1 MLKDLRLNRN
11 QRGVTVVLVAI
22 LMVVFLGFAALAVDI
37 SHLYVVRNELQNAAD
52 AGALAGARVLYNNEG
67 TAVNPGANQVGHD
80 AAEANR
86 SENTPVEVNW
96 IGGNEGDVQRGHW
109 SFGIGSLPRGF
120 YFNDSLLPVDLWNAT
135 TQELDQNLNFINAV
149 KVTTRREATPAASF
163 FARIFGYQNFPVNA
177 EAVAYIGFAGTI
189 TPWTLDQPIA
199 ICQQAV
205 LNDDGEYDCST
216 GRMINSG
223 GQGETHNTAA
233 WTNLSQPCSTANV
246 PSVRPLVCG
255 EGNPAPV
262 YLGNGIGAVNGMQTT
277 VFNQFRDCW
286 TRGLYDTDGDNIP
299 DTPIDT
305 DGDGIPDQPWK
316 ITLPVVCCGDYS
328 NGICTDTLTVGNCMV
343 VLGAVEIQVL
353 WITESGTGQVTVPR
367 RMGNWSCPS
376 GTDTECWNSFIGPI
390 EQGGFNLRNWDGSPA
405 QLQQKSIYIKPDC
418 IPHIP
423 EGNTGGQNFGILA
436 RIPAL
441 VK

>member
-1 MLKDLRLNRN
+1 MFKDHSLNEN

-22 LMVVFLGFAALAVDI
+22 LMVVFLGFAALAIDI

-52 AGALAGARVLYNNEG
+52 AGSLAGARVLYNDEG
-67 TAVNPGANQVGHD
+67 TAVNPLANQVGHD

-86 SENTPVEVNW
+86 SENTSVEVNW
-96 IGGNEGDVQRGHW
+96 TGGNEGDVQRGHW
-109 SFGIGSLPRGF
+109 SFGIGSLPKGF
-120 YFNDSLLPVDLWNAT
+120 YPNDSVVPVHLDGVS
-135 TQELDQNLNFINAV
+135 TQELDQNSNFINAV
-149 KVTTRREATPAASF
+149 KVTTRRETSPAASF

-189 TPWTLDQPIA
+189 LPWTLDQPIA
-199 ICQQAV
+199 ICSAAI
-205 LNDDGEYDCST
+205 LNNGEYDCST

-223 GQGETHNTAA
+223 GRGATHNTAG
-233 WTNLSQPCSTANV
+233 WTNLSQPCRTANV
-246 PSVRPLVCG
+246 PSVKPLVCG

-262 YLGNGIGAVNGMQTT
+262 SLGNGIGAVNGMEET
-277 VFNQFRDCW
+277 VFGQFRDCW
-286 TRGLYDTDGDNIP
+286 TRGSYDTDGDNKP
-299 DTPIDT
+299 DSPIDT

-328 NGICTDTLTVGNCMV
+328 NGICTDTLTVGNCMA
-343 VLGAVEIQVL
+343 VLGSVEIQIL
-353 WITESGTGQVTVPR
+353 WVTESGTGNVTVPR
-367 RMGNWSCPS
+367 KMGDWRCGS
-376 GTDTECWNSFIGPI
+376 GTDAECWSRFADNFH
-390 EQGGFNLRNWDGSPA
+390 LKNWDGSPA
-405 QLQQKSIYIKPDC
+405 QLAQKSIYLLPDC
-418 IPHIP
+418 TPHIP

>member
-1 MLKDLRLNRN
+1 MFEDHGFNRN
-11 QRGVTVVLVAI
+11 ERGVTVVLVAV

-52 AGALAGARVLYNNEG
+52 AGALAGCRVLYNDEG
-67 TAVNPGANQVGHD
+67 TAVNPLANQVGHD

-86 SENTPVEVNW
+86 SENLAVEVNW
-96 IGGNEGDVQRGHW
+96 TGGNVGDVQRGHW

-120 YFNDSLLPVDLWNAT
+120 YPNDSLLPTDLWNVST
-135 TQELDQNLNFINAV
+135 RELDENPNFINAV
-149 KVTTRREATPAASF
+149 KVTARREASPAASF
-163 FARIFGYQNFPVNA
+163 FARILGYLNFPVNA
-177 EAVAYIGFAGTI
+177 GAVAYIGFAGTI
-189 TPWTLDQPIA
+189 QPWTLDQPIA
-199 ICQQAV
+199 ICSGSI
-205 LNDDGEYDCST
+205 LNDGEYTCST

-223 GQGETHNTAA
+223 STGGPGASSHNTAA

-262 YLGNGIGAVNGMQTT
+262 TLGNGIGTVNGMETT

-286 TRGLYDTDGDNIP
+286 TRGSYDTNGDNIP
-299 DTPIDT
+299 DSPIDT

-328 NGICTDTLTVGNCMV
+328 NGVCTDTLTVGNCMT
-343 VLGAVEIQVL
+343 LIGSVEIQVL
-353 WITESGTGQVTVPR
+353 WITQSGMGSVTVPR
-367 RMGNWSCPS
+367 KMGSWSCPS
-376 GTDTECWNSFIGPI
+376 GSTDAQCWTSFTSN
-390 EQGGFNLRNWDGSPA
+390 FSLKNWDGSNAP
-405 QLQQKSIYIKPDC
+405 LDQKSIYFLPDC
-418 IPHIP
+418 APHIP
-423 EGNTGGQNFGILA
+423 EGNTGGQNFGVQA
-436 RIPAL
+436 RIPVL